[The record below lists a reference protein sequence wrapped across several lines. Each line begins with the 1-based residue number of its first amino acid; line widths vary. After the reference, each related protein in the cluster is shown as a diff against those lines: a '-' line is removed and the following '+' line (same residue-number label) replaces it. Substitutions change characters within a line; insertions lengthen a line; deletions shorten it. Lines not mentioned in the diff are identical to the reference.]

1 MTNGEPKER
10 RETRETDR
18 SHRLTI
24 TSKPFNHQQWSQDGG
39 DRRWPLEVIERR
51 VIRIP
56 GVPRF
61 HVSTLGSCLTSCRF
75 PFLFSLRAAGGSR
88 EAALLVRKVD
98 DMTGENEETD
108 RARRDVSGSVPYE

>member
-61 HVSTLGSCLTSCRF
+61 HVSPSGLMSFAPQGGVSEASASRSSH
-75 PFLFSLRAAGGSR
+75 PFLPPGGMER
-88 EAALLVRKVD
+88 VR
-98 DMTGENEETD
+98 
-108 RARRDVSGSVPYE
+108 GSVSVR

>member
-51 VIRIP
+51 DKGGYCHPSVVCSARD
-56 GVPRF
+56 
-61 HVSTLGSCLTSCRF
+61 SCPFAPYGLSVHISLTS
-75 PFLFSLRAAGGSR
+75 
-88 EAALLVRKVD
+88 LV
-98 DMTGENEETD
+98 TT
-108 RARRDVSGSVPYE
+108 SGSPVTTV